1 MKKIFMFVNVDWFF
15 LSHRLPIAQAAKEN
29 NIDLYVYTEFTQT
42 HPESKIK
49 GFKFFESPLT
59 RVSQSIAHFVFEFY
73 KTYKVIR
80 KAKPHLIHAVTIKP
94 ILILGIIARLTST
107 PFVGSVSGLG
117 PAFSSDTLL
126 KKIRLWFVIKIL
138 KFIFNRSEI
147 GMICQNTS
155 DSQALVGYKILNM
168 DKIKIFRGSGVDLD
182 EFSPSKKNI
191 SAEKYVLMSSRIL
204 LDKGIY
210 DYCAAA
216 EIVTNRMENEIKFKL
231 SGPIDE
237 LSPTSISKTE
247 LEKMVAK
254 YGVEYLGDKVDMPE
268 LLASATL
275 FVLPSYYPEG
285 LPKVLLEAAACGVP
299 IITTDHPGCR
309 DAIRNNETGILVPTR
324 DIESLASAII
334 ALISDDSLLRRMS
347 DEARLLAKK
356 SFQVTSVVEEHYA
369 LYRQFL

>member
-49 GFKFFESPLT
+49 GFKLFESPLT

-254 YGVEYLGDKVDMPE
+254 YGVEYLGDKVNMPE

-299 IITTDHPGCR
+299 VITTDHPGCR
-309 DAIRNNETGILVPTR
+309 DAIRNNETGVLVPTR

-334 ALISDDSLLRRMS
+334 TLISDDSLLKCMS